1 MYATAVVCMCWKCNT
16 YSAMLKDRDYDVTSY
31 IIAHID
37 SKCAGGVGEGVG
49 GVVWR
54 WSSKS
59 ARCTVKIVGEEC
71 EVGGNVDCS
80 AERDMNDT
88 MLTSGGEI

>member
-1 MYATAVVCMCWKCNT
+1 
-16 YSAMLKDRDYDVTSY
+16 MLKDRDYDVTPH

-59 ARCTVKIVGEEC
+59 ARCTVDMVGEEC

-80 AERDMNDT
+80 VESRPVHSLSPSGNDFRVI
-88 MLTSGGEI
+88 LAPFRC

>member
-1 MYATAVVCMCWKCNT
+1 M
-16 YSAMLKDRDYDVTSY
+16 TSRL
-31 IIAHID
+31 ILSLTLTQNAR
-37 SKCAGGVGEGVG
+37 GGIGEGVG

-59 ARCTVKIVGEEC
+59 ARCTVDMVGEGC

-80 AERDMNDT
+80 VECDT
-88 MLTSGGEI
+88 ECTMVTSGGDI

>member
-1 MYATAVVCMCWKCNT
+1 M
-16 YSAMLKDRDYDVTSY
+16 TSRL
-31 IIAHID
+31 ILSLTLTQNAR
-37 SKCAGGVGEGVG
+37 GGVGEGVG